1 MLNPYEVMYDA
12 VMEIRRHQHLTDEAG
27 YDTSVQMVMATGVK
41 CRYSIS
47 NQGTSG
53 SPVPS
58 IQASNQLFCGLET
71 DILEGDEAIVTL
83 RNGRTVKLR
92 VGEVHPYSFQ
102 YQCCAERIEKA

>member
-12 VMEIRRHQHLTDEAG
+12 VMEIRRHQHLTDEVG

-47 NQGTSG
+47 NQGTLG

-58 IQASNQLFCGLET
+58 I
-71 DILEGDEAIVTL
+71 
-83 RNGRTVKLR
+83 
-92 VGEVHPYSFQ
+92 
-102 YQCCAERIEKA
+102 